1 MSFRPWFS
9 SLSCQNYKY
18 SVANIFFHYY
28 FSRPVLFLLFF
39 SVNSSYRLVLHLIIK
54 YNLIN
59 LLTKENKMI
68 LPCKLGRRLLL
79 ILKKTHY
86 TWGVFQNVFFRNI
99 RFFFKKK
106 VPTAPHFVCGE
117 QSFESLKKLISH
129 YHFSCLSLSIVTQ
142 KKLTRRSV
150 YFRIMS
156 VYSFPLKLF
165 HKKETTVITST

>member
-59 LLTKENKMI
+59 LLMKENKMI

-99 RFFFKKK
+99 RFFKKK
-106 VPTAPHFVCGE
+106 K
-117 QSFESLKKLISH
+117 SLQRLTLCVVNKV
-129 YHFSCLSLSIVTQ
+129 LSPWKNSL
-142 KKLTRRSV
+142 
-150 YFRIMS
+150 
-156 VYSFPLKLF
+156 
-165 HKKETTVITST
+165 VITIFLVYHYLLSPRKNWRGVQFTFV

>member
-59 LLTKENKMI
+59 LLMKENKMI

-99 RFFFKKK
+99 RFFFLKKK
-106 VPTAPHFVCGE
+106 SLQRLTLCVVNKVLSPWKNSLVIIIFLVYHYLLSPRKNWRGVQFTFV
-117 QSFESLKKLISH
+117 
-129 YHFSCLSLSIVTQ
+129 
-142 KKLTRRSV
+142 
-150 YFRIMS
+150 
-156 VYSFPLKLF
+156 
-165 HKKETTVITST
+165 